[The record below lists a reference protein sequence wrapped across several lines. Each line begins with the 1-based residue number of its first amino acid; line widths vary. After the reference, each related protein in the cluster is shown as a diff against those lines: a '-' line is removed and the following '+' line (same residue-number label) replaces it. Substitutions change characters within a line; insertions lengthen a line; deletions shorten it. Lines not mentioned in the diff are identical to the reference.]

1 MVYLIDNLKYLQ
13 HSPSGFIFF
22 TNLKSHFISSYPFP
36 NHWIHAFFTSNTFIN
51 NARLKLV
58 KNQTKL
64 SNTLRLNFCYL
75 KIIHI
80 LHARYHPNIIWYI
93 LENKQ
98 NKKCVCFREIIRL
111 IIMKMEMKMK
121 KKSHRYGM
129 NRPRSRH
136 GHIYSK
142 YKKCLSKMMLICIKK
157 HLSNIWSSIYE
168 KVKQH
173 WDWVGKK
180 KRCL

>member
-1 MVYLIDNLKYLQ
+1 M
-13 HSPSGFIFF
+13 
-22 TNLKSHFISSYPFP
+22 
-36 NHWIHAFFTSNTFIN
+36 
-51 NARLKLV
+51 
-58 KNQTKL
+58 L

-129 NRPRSRH
+129 SRPRSRH

-180 KRCL
+180 SVAYKKKFVFFFAISESWPHQLKINSQLWIWKSK